1 MVVERKRHYGP
12 WGNVVGTLVRGMVLD
27 LCSQEIITN
36 LLKILQIIEP
46 QSIKNIFKR
55 S

>member
-1 MVVERKRHYGP
+1 MVLG
-12 WGNVVGTLVRGMVLD
+12 GNVVDTLVRGMVLD

-46 QSIKNIFKR
+46 QSIKIFLKEAK
-55 S
+55 SGSEF